1 MAEAITYADLRFV
14 KAPLK
19 KSVSSR
25 LGQDPEA
32 DEDGELTYENVQAP
46 PGPGAPSILA
56 SSGLGNKAG
65 LETCTRYFLLGLAV
79 TCLLLGVAA
88 TCLGVRFLQVSQKLQ
103 QMNRVLEATNNTL
116 RQQLRLKIT
125 QLGQREEDLQGS
137 RRELAQSKE
146 TLQVEQK
153 ICQTTREQ
161 LQACQSDRKTT
172 EEALR
177 NTEEQRMN
185 LEQRLR
191 SMQDSL
197 KPFFTCSS
205 PDTCCPVGWILNERS
220 CFHVSVNKR
229 SWEESQSHCKSLSSN
244 LIKVTDISHAY
255 GVSKTFLQSLQTDS
269 IPVGWI
275 IDSSPQ
281 NDSPSKTGRNSYS
294 VCVCVCVCVCERERE
309 REREVKLKGQP
320 ASAG

>member
-56 SSGLGNKAG
+56 SSGLGNKA
-65 LETCTRYFLLGLAV
+65 V
-79 TCLLLGVAA
+79 
-88 TCLGVRFLQVSQKLQ
+88 LQVSQKLQ